1 MWNNNVKDFNDAHF
15 LFYFQGFFDILNHE
29 KYLWFYRFALLSSA
43 SYLSDF
49 SQINILEGRGKLNT
63 LLRRIKKGDVLVLKE
78 IDRLERNHKETKELL
93 PKLVEVGV
101 EVIVLDSKVFQIY
114 IENLKKENKSFMDKI
129 IQSQLEGVIDIFL
142 LIAEEERN
150 KIIQRTSKDRVKARE
165 RSFKDSRSSISY
177 IWPDRWNR

>member
-1 MWNNNVKDFNDAHF
+1 M
-15 LFYFQGFFDILNHE
+15 
-29 KYLWFYRFALLSSA
+29 
-43 SYLSDF
+43 
-49 SQINILEGRGKLNT
+49 
-63 LLRRIKKGDVLVLKE
+63 VLKE

-177 IWPDRWNR
+177 I